1 MHRRGR
7 VGHDIER
14 RATRPSSKDVHIPAF
29 GFILCQ
35 HSKAS
40 IAEYDSRMRLTAL
53 AEFVTDPLRRLAA
66 PDVLCK
72 SFGWF
77 LYVITHGCG
86 TARRSVTIHYRRGRS
101 RYAPCVRQSPQTPYI
116 LDLPLS
122 FNIPD
127 ASFTFYT

>member
-14 RATRPSSKDVHIPAF
+14 RATRTSSKGVHIPAF

-72 SFGWF
+72 SFGWLF
-77 LYVITHGCG
+77 VC
-86 TARRSVTIHYRRGRS
+86 HYS
-101 RYAPCVRQSPQTPYI
+101 W
-116 LDLPLS
+116 L
-122 FNIPD
+122 
-127 ASFTFYT
+127 